1 MISRI
6 HPLYTDIEPPSQL
19 NNPFNYEPHP
29 LCLLAAEEVKK
40 YVRAHEELLADAE
53 KGEMFGVLIVKP
65 TLNPSRREGAIT
77 PESDNN
83 SLPKQGGTGW
93 VSPIPSGGLGVGFL
107 AAYAGLLAGRNDWE
121 WFVPPIYDAQQPDG
135 HFKQTEAKIS
145 ALNKEIESL
154 EAQLQSSESPNTTPS
169 LNREGRGGSPLLAL
183 KHQRK
188 QMSND
193 LLLWLFEQY
202 NLINY
207 KGEVRNVV
215 DIWRDYH
222 NSPKLLRKF
231 PLPPGG
237 TGECCA
243 PKLFQYAFQHGLEPL
258 AVAEFWWGESPKR
271 EIRRHFQFYPACNGK
286 CKPILTWQLQ
296 THTPNSGPTPT
307 LPMREGAITSQ
318 THKNSLPKQGG
329 LGWVFSLPKQGGP
342 GWVSPLPS
350 GGEPDA
356 ASSTNPSLREGLG
369 VGCSLREGHRVGYIQ
384 TLFVD
389 DQIAVVVK
397 PEGLLSVPGNTG
409 EISLYDIMRQRFPNA
424 TGPMMVHRL
433 DQATS
438 GIIVVAK
445 TEFAYKQL
453 QRQFEQREVKKRYV
467 AMVQPTLNP
476 SRREGENT
484 SEADKNSLSSGGAGV
499 GCRGTIS
506 LPLAPDY
513 LDRPRQVVDYEE
525 GKPAVTDYEF
535 IGQEGPYYRVLL
547 TPHTGRTHQLRVHC
561 AHQDGLGMPIV
572 GDDLYGFHSDRLYL
586 HAEYLSFT
594 HPLTG
599 ETMEFE
605 KAPDF

>member
-1 MISRI
+1 MRI
-6 HPLYTDIEPPSQL
+6 FASMNLRVHPLQTDIEPPSQL

-40 YVRAHEELLADAE
+40 YVRAHEDLLADAE

-65 TLNPSRREGAIT
+65 TLNPSRREGDLMT
-77 PESDNN
+77 SN
-83 SLPKQGGTGW
+83 SNHGTL
-93 VSPIPSGGLGVGFL
+93 PSGGLGVGFL
-107 AAYAGLLAGRNDWE
+107 AAYAGLLAGRNDWD
-121 WFVPPIYDAQQPDG
+121 WFVPPIFDAQQPDG
-135 HFKQTEAKIS
+135 RFKQTEAKIS

-154 EAQLQSSESPNTTPS
+154 ETTNTQHLSPNTQRVLT
-169 LNREGRGGSPLLAL
+169 L

-243 PKLFQYAFQHGLEPL
+243 PKLFQYAFQHGLKPL
-258 AVAEFWWGESPKR
+258 AIAEFWWGESPKR
-271 EIRRHFQFYPACNGK
+271 EIRHHFQFYPACNGK
-286 CKPILTWQLQ
+286 CKPILSWQLA
-296 THTPNSGPTPT
+296 HP
-307 LPMREGAITSQ
+307 LPSRREGGSPPHPSRREGA
-318 THKNSLPKQGG
+318 
-329 LGWVFSLPKQGGP
+329 
-342 GWVSPLPS
+342 
-350 GGEPDA
+350 
-356 ASSTNPSLREGLG
+356 G
-369 VGCSLREGHRVGYIQ
+369 VYVQ

-484 SEADKNSLSSGGAGV
+484 SEADKNSLNREGRGGSLPPPRGSQRGV
-499 GCRGTIS
+499 IS

-599 ETMEFE
+599 EIMEFQ

>member
-1 MISRI
+1 MNPRV
-6 HPLYTDIEPPSQL
+6 HPLHTDIEPPQQL
-19 NNPFNYEPHP
+19 NDPFNYEPHP
-29 LCLLAAEEVKK
+29 LCILAAEEVKK
-40 YVRAHEELLADAE
+40 YVRAHEELLEDAE

-65 TLNPSRREGAIT
+65 GPSPCPPYREGAIT
-77 PESDNN
+77 SEAEKD
-83 SLPKQGGTGW
+83 SL
-93 VSPIPSGGLGVGFL
+93 PSGGLGVGFL

-121 WFVPPIYDAQQPDG
+121 WFVPPIFDAQQPDG
-135 HFKQTEAKIS
+135 HFKKTEAKIS

-154 EAQLQSSESPNTTPS
+154 QAQLQSSDSPIESPS
-169 LNREGRGGSPLLAL
+169 LREGWGGSLLAL
-183 KHQRK
+183 KNRRK
-188 QMSND
+188 EMSNE

-243 PKLFQYAFQHGLEPL
+243 PKLFQYAFQHGLQPL
-258 AVAEFWWGESPKR
+258 AIAEFWWGESPKR
-271 EIRRHFQFYPACNGK
+271 EIRHHFQFYPACNGK
-286 CKPILTWQLQ
+286 CKPILSWQLKRLS
-296 THTPNSGPTPT
+296 PRPPY
-307 LPMREGAITSQ
+307 REGAITSEAD
-318 THKNSLPKQGG
+318 KDSIP
-329 LGWVFSLPKQGGP
+329 SGGP

-350 GGEPDA
+350 GGA
-356 ASSTNPSLREGLG
+356 G
-369 VGCSLREGHRVGYIQ
+369 VGVYVQ
-384 TLFVD
+384 TLYVD

-397 PEGLLSVPGNTG
+397 PEELLSVPGNTG

-453 QRQFEQREVKKRYV
+453 QRQFENREVKKRYV

-476 SRREGENT
+476 SLREGENT
-484 SEADKNSLSSGGAGV
+484 SEADKNSLNREGRGGSLPPPRGSQRGV
-499 GCRGTIS
+499 IS

-599 ETMEFE
+599 EKMEFQ
-605 KAPDF
+605 KSPDF

>member
-1 MISRI
+1 MNPRI
-6 HPLYTDIEPPSQL
+6 HPLHTDIEPPTQL
-19 NNPFNYEPHP
+19 NNPFSYEPHP

-40 YVRAHEELLADAE
+40 YVRAHKELLDDAE
-53 KGEMFGVLIVKP
+53 KGEMFGVLVV
-65 TLNPSRREGAIT
+65 T
-77 PESDNN
+77 PRGS
-83 SLPKQGGTGW
+83 QR
-93 VSPIPSGGLGVGFL
+93 GVGFL
-107 AAYAGLLAGRNDWE
+107 AAHAGLLAGRNDWD
-121 WFVPPIYDAQQPDG
+121 WFVPPIFDAQQPDG

-145 ALNKEIESL
+145 AINKEIE
-154 EAQLQSSESPNTTPS
+154 ALQTPS
-169 LNREGRGGSPLLAL
+169 LREGGGGHLLDL

-193 LLLWLFEQY
+193 LLLWLFSQY

-215 DIWRDYH
+215 DIWRGYH

-237 TGECCA
+237 TGDCCA

-258 AVAEFWWGESPKR
+258 AIAEFWWGESPKR
-271 EIRRHFQFYPACNGK
+271 EIRHHFQFYPACNGK
-286 CKPILTWQLQ
+286 CKPILSWML
-296 THTPNSGPTPT
+296 PTPT
-307 LPMREGAITSQ
+307 PPEGRE
-318 THKNSLPKQGG
+318 
-329 LGWVFSLPKQGGP
+329 
-342 GWVSPLPS
+342 PLS
-350 GGEPDA
+350 
-356 ASSTNPSLREGLG
+356 ASEEIKPPSLREGL
-369 VGCSLREGHRVGYIQ
+369 RVGLRGSGEGLRVYVP

-409 EISLYDIMRQRFPNA
+409 ESSLYDIMRQRFPNA

-438 GIIVVAK
+438 GIVVVAK
-445 TEFAYKQL
+445 TEFAYKHL

-467 AMVQPTLNP
+467 AMVQKPTLNP
-476 SRREGENT
+476 SQREGSQLTPETNE
-484 SEADKNSLSSGGAGV
+484 SSLPSGGQRVGV
-499 GCRGTIS
+499 LS

-513 LDRPRQVVDYEE
+513 LDRPRQLVDYEN

-572 GDDLYGFHSDRLYL
+572 GDVLYGFHSDRLYL

-599 ETMEFE
+599 EIMEFE

>member
-1 MISRI
+1 MNLRV
-6 HPLYTDIEPPSQL
+6 HPLHTDIVPPSQL

-29 LCLLAAEEVKK
+29 LCLLAAEELKK
-40 YVRAHEELLADAE
+40 YVHAHDELLEDAE
-53 KGEMFGVLIVKP
+53 KGEMFGVLVVE
-65 TLNPSRREGAIT
+65 TTEG
-77 PESDNN
+77 
-83 SLPKQGGTGW
+83 L
-93 VSPIPSGGLGVGFL
+93 GFL
-107 AAYAGLLAGRNDWE
+107 AAYAGLLAGRNDWD
-121 WFVPPIYDAQQPDG
+121 WFVPPIFDAQQPDG
-135 HFKQTEAKIS
+135 HYKQEEARIS
-145 ALNKEIESL
+145 ALNKEIE
-154 EAQLQSSESPNTTPS
+154 ALQAPLNPPEGGKVPSNLSSESESSP
-169 LNREGRGGSPLLAL
+169 LRGDRGGLLAL

-202 NLINY
+202 NLINF

-243 PKLFQYAFQHGLEPL
+243 PKLFQYAFQHGLKPL

-271 EIRRHFQFYPACNGK
+271 EIRHHFQFYPACNGK
-286 CKPILTWQLQ
+286 CKPILTWQL
-296 THTPNSGPTPT
+296 PT
-307 LPMREGAITSQ
+307 LNPSQREGDLATSEVD
-318 THKNSLPKQGG
+318 KNSLPKQGG
-329 LGWVFSLPKQGGP
+329 QGWDSPRPIRRGKGESLFY
-342 GWVSPLPS
+342 V
-350 GGEPDA
+350 
-356 ASSTNPSLREGLG
+356 
-369 VGCSLREGHRVGYIQ
+369 Q
-384 TLFVD
+384 TLYVD

-409 EISLYDIMRQRFPNA
+409 EISLYDIMRQRFPKA

-438 GIIVVAK
+438 GVMVVAK

-453 QRQFEQREVKKRYV
+453 QRQFENREVKKRYV
-467 AMVQPTLNP
+467 AMVQKPKPPRP
-476 SRREGENT
+476 SPCPPFREGAIT
-484 SEADKNSLSSGGAGV
+484 SEADKNSLPKQGGPGWV
-499 GCRGTIS
+499 SQGLIS

-525 GKPAVTDYEF
+525 GKPAVTEYEF

-561 AHQDGLGMPIV
+561 AHRDGLGMPIV

-599 ETMEFE
+599 EKMEFE

>member
-1 MISRI
+1 MNLRV
-6 HPLYTDIEPPSQL
+6 HPLHTDIEPPSQL

-40 YVRAHEELLADAE
+40 YVCAHADLLADAE

-65 TLNPSRREGAIT
+65 TLNSGPTPALPMREGAIT
-77 PESDNN
+77 PEAEKHIT
-83 SLPKQGGTGW
+83 PR
-93 VSPIPSGGLGVGFL
+93 PIGRGKGEGPFGFL
-107 AAYAGLLAGRNDWE
+107 AAYAGLLAGRNDWD

-154 EAQLQSSESPNTTPS
+154 EAQLQSSESPNKTPS
-169 LNREGRGGSPLLAL
+169 LNREGRGGSQLLSL

-243 PKLFQYAFQHGLEPL
+243 PKLFQYAFQHGLKPL
-258 AVAEFWWGESPKR
+258 AIAEFWWGESPKR
-271 EIRRHFQFYPACNGK
+271 EIRHHFQFYPACNGK

-296 THTPNSGPTPT
+296 RLSPNSGPTPA
-307 LPMREGAITSQ
+307 LPMREGAITSEAD
-318 THKNSLPKQGG
+318 KSPLPKQGG
-329 LGWVFSLPKQGGP
+329 Q

-350 GGEPDA
+350 GGA
-356 ASSTNPSLREGLG
+356 G
-369 VGCSLREGHRVGYIQ
+369 VGIYVP
-384 TLFVD
+384 TLYVD

-438 GIIVVAK
+438 GVMVVAK

-453 QRQFEQREVKKRYV
+453 QRQFENREVKKRYV
-467 AMVQPTLNP
+467 AMVQAPEPTLSP
-476 SRREGENT
+476 SRREGAIT
-484 SEADKNSLSSGGAGV
+484 SEADKNSLPKQGGLGWVSPLPSGGAGV
-499 GCRGTIS
+499 GSSGTIS

-599 ETMEFE
+599 EKMEFQ
-605 KAPDF
+605 KSPDF

>member
-1 MISRI
+1 MNPRV
-6 HPLYTDIEPPSQL
+6 HPLHTDIEPPQQL
-19 NNPFNYEPHP
+19 NDPFNYEPHP
-29 LCLLAAEEVKK
+29 LCILAAEEVKK
-40 YVRAHEELLADAE
+40 YVRAHEELLEDAE

-65 TLNPSRREGAIT
+65 TLNPSQREGET
-77 PESDNN
+77 HPNPPEGRE
-83 SLPKQGGTGW
+83 SLSASG
-93 VSPIPSGGLGVGFL
+93 VIAPSFIGRSGVGFL
-107 AAYAGLLAGRNDWE
+107 AAYAGLLAQRNDWE
-121 WFVPPIYDAQQPDG
+121 WFVPPVYDAQQPNG
-135 HFKQTEAKIS
+135 RFKQTEAKIS
-145 ALNKEIESL
+145 ALNHQIEQLTDEKAIL
-154 EAQLQSSESPNTTPS
+154 E
-169 LNREGRGGSPLLAL
+169 L
-183 KHQRK
+183 KHRRK
-188 QMSND
+188 EMSNE
-193 LLLWLFEQY
+193 LLLWLFSQY

-243 PKLFQYAFQHGLEPL
+243 PKLFQYAFQHGLQPL
-258 AVAEFWWGESPKR
+258 AIAEFWWGESPKR
-271 EIRRHFQFYPACNGK
+271 EIRHHFQFYPACNGK
-286 CKPILTWQLQ
+286 CKPILSWQLKRLSPRPPSRG
-296 THTPNSGPTPT
+296 THPQP
-307 LPMREGAITSQ
+307 
-318 THKNSLPKQGG
+318 LPK
-329 LGWVFSLPKQGGP
+329 
-342 GWVSPLPS
+342 

-356 ASSTNPSLREGLG
+356 ASTINPSLREGQ
-369 VGCSLREGHRVGYIQ
+369 RVGYIQ
-384 TLFVD
+384 TLYTD

-409 EISLYDIMRQRFPNA
+409 EISLYDIMRERFPKA

-453 QRQFEQREVKKRYV
+453 QRQFENREVKKRYV

-476 SRREGENT
+476 SRREGANT
-484 SEADKNSLSSGGAGV
+484 SEADKNSLPSGGAGV

-599 ETMEFE
+599 DIMEFE

>member
-1 MISRI
+1 MNLRG
-6 HPLYTDIEPPSQL
+6 HPLHTDIEPPSQL
-19 NNPFNYEPHP
+19 NNPFNYAPHP

-40 YVRAHEELLADAE
+40 YVRAHEDLLADAE
-53 KGEMFGVLIVKP
+53 KGEMFGVLIVP
-65 TLNPSRREGAIT
+65 PLQ
-77 PESDNN
+77 
-83 SLPKQGGTGW
+83 LPRGGEQEPVQDAPPRG
-93 VSPIPSGGLGVGFL
+93 SQRGVGFL
-107 AAYAGLLAGRNDWE
+107 AAYAGLLAGRNDWD
-121 WFVPPIYDAQQPDG
+121 WFVPPIFDAQQPDG
-135 HFKQTEAKIS
+135 RFKQTEAKIS

-154 EAQLQSSESPNTTPS
+154 ETTNTQHLSPNTQRVLT
-169 LNREGRGGSPLLAL
+169 L
-183 KHQRK
+183 KHRRK

-243 PKLFQYAFQHGLEPL
+243 PKLFQYAFQHGLKPL
-258 AVAEFWWGESPKR
+258 AIAEFWWGESPKR
-271 EIRRHFQFYPACNGK
+271 EIRHHFQFYPACNGK
-286 CKPILTWQLQ
+286 CKPILSWQLA
-296 THTPNSGPTPT
+296 HP
-307 LPMREGAITSQ
+307 LPSRREGGSPPQPSRREGA
-318 THKNSLPKQGG
+318 
-329 LGWVFSLPKQGGP
+329 
-342 GWVSPLPS
+342 
-350 GGEPDA
+350 
-356 ASSTNPSLREGLG
+356 G
-369 VGCSLREGHRVGYIQ
+369 VYVQ

-445 TEFAYKQL
+445 TEYAYKQL

-484 SEADKNSLSSGGAGV
+484 SEADKNSLPSGGAGV
-499 GCRGTIS
+499 GSRGTIS

-599 ETMEFE
+599 EKMEFKKE
-605 KAPDF
+605 PDF